1 MQSFYHRLSTTA
13 QMILLALGT
22 GLEIHSP
29 SLLADF
35 HSGHTNQLR
44 LLHYPPIPASEIET
58 GLAVRLPAHTDF
70 GTITLV
76 FQDECGGLEIE
87 HPKKPGEFIRADP
100 VKDAIVMNIGD
111 LLMRWTNGI
120 STLQFFFHSISYTQR
135 MICNCQHINPYR

>member
-1 MQSFYHRLSTTA
+1 M
-13 QMILLALGT
+13 
-22 GLEIHSP
+22 
-29 SLLADF
+29 
-35 HSGHTNQLR
+35 
-44 LLHYPPIPASEIET
+44 
-58 GLAVRLPAHTDF
+58 RLPAHTDF

-120 STLQFFFHSISYTQR
+120 STLQFFFTPFPILSV
-135 MICNCQHINPYR
+135 

>member
-1 MQSFYHRLSTTA
+1 
-13 QMILLALGT
+13 MILLALGT
-22 GLEIHSP
+22 GLELHSP

-44 LLHYPPIPASEIET
+44 LLHYPPISASEIET

-87 HPKKPGEFIRADP
+87 HPKNPGEFIRADP

-120 STLQFFFHSISYTQR
+120 STLHFFHSISYTQC
-135 MICNCQHINPYR
+135 MICNCQHIKPYR

>member
-1 MQSFYHRLSTTA
+1 
-13 QMILLALGT
+13 MILLALGT
-22 GLEIHSP
+22 GLELHSP

-120 STLQFFFHSISYTQR
+120 STLQFFFTPFPILSV
-135 MICNCQHINPYR
+135 